1 MSDSF
6 SFKYKFFR
14 IPACGDSILENDL
27 NDFLESHAVL
37 DVCQEFLSTERDA
50 HWCYSIRWRKGG
62 FSESSAKK
70 PRSRIDYREVLDP
83 ETFILFAQLR
93 ELRKEIST
101 KEGIPTYAVFTNEQ
115 LAEIARKRP
124 QEMSK
129 LKEVEG
135 VGESRLQ
142 KYGQLFLK
150 QVKDEVQPADQ

>member
-1 MSDSF
+1 L
-6 SFKYKFFR
+6 KNR
-14 IPACGDSILENDL
+14 GHLLELFHEN
-27 NDFLESHAVL
+27 EAV
-37 DVCQEFLSTERDA
+37 
-50 HWCYSIRWRKGG
+50 
-62 FSESSAKK
+62 
-70 PRSRIDYREVLDP
+70 PSRYPSRE
-83 ETFILFAQLR
+83 
-93 ELRKEIST
+93 KEIST